1 MFPILCPLNSLVCC
15 GNRDRGHC
23 IITMRPWE
31 AYSPSHW
38 SLFSGMSKFTFIVDV
53 FSSTVEGQLL

>member
-23 IITMRPWE
+23 IITMNPWE
-31 AYSPSHW
+31 VYSPSHL
-38 SLFSGMSKFTFIVDV
+38 SLFGGMSKFTFIVDV
-53 FSSTVEGQLL
+53 FSNTVEGQLL

>member
-1 MFPILCPLNSLVCC
+1 MFPILCPLKSLVYC

-23 IITMRPWE
+23 IITMNPWE

-38 SLFSGMSKFTFIVDV
+38 SLFGGMSKFTFIVDV
-53 FSSTVEGQLL
+53 FGNTVEDQLL